1 MVKEYAA
8 LIAQMYEWRNDPC
21 CASNKAH
28 TDRWD
33 RTLLVF
39 GKTVS
44 DTTLTPMTADEAQGY
59 ADTDWGERW
68 VPVITALREIEAGRS
83 G

>member
-8 LIAQMYEWRNDPC
+8 LITQMYEWHNDPC
-21 CASNKAH
+21 RASNKAH

-39 GKTVS
+39 GETVS

-59 ADTDWGERW
+59 ADRGWKLW
-68 VPVITALREIEAGRS
+68 VPVMSTLREIEAG
-83 G
+83 